1 MGFKMKGWRAYDK
14 LSSNKKP
21 DGRAG
26 SSAFQKTNDKED
38 RLTKAKPLVK
48 GEMEG
53 TYIPKGKQSKQELIN
68 DLEDRIEFMNEDVN
82 NGTKTRAEANKV
94 IKELRQRLGYLKQ
107 NRTTA

>member
-1 MGFKMKGWRAYDK
+1 MAFKMKGF
-14 LSSNKKP
+14 
-21 DGRAG
+21 
-26 SSAFQKTNDKED
+26 SAFTKDKETKSD
-38 RLTKAKPLVK
+38 RLNKAKPLVE

-94 IKELRQRLGYLKQ
+94 IKELRQRLGYLRQ
-107 NRTTA
+107 NK